1 MNYTHL
7 LLTRF
12 NVRESEKDK
21 LALNE
26 EWLEERIRLFEKY
39 CLPSVKGQTDKNF
52 KWVLLLDGGTPDRF
66 KALESRYAQEV
77 GCELHFEYIA
87 SWYDCINHA
96 PVLSKYI
103 DAGSDFLVTSRID
116 SDDAIACNYIS
127 DVKKQLKPVGKPEF
141 ISFVN
146 GAQYFEQEEVTYNVH
161 YKLNH
166 FATLIEPLTSSGVEG
181 FYSVLRYNHMELSK
195 HHTVNYIKTA
205 EPMWLEV
212 VHGCNL
218 INAYTPKYKYSKFKA
233 DIKAVFGVNTKSLPA
248 TEARR
253 FLRKKRRE
261 FMTTLFDRY
270 KLTLSNYL
278 FGTSATAANAI
289 ISLLIYPY
297 VIRVLG
303 IEQYGVYAFALVI
316 ANTIIQ
322 IESVPFNLPFSRDAA
337 AAKNTAERSDV
348 FSSVMTAKLLL
359 IAASSVIFIPLVLL
373 LPQAE
378 PFRAPL
384 LIIYASI
391 LGNPFMP
398 NWYYQAI
405 QKTKVIAYIQ
415 ISVRLVSI
423 PFILLLITEPQ
434 HLVRYAIIYTAC
446 TLACALASFIFLKA
460 GEHLKIRL
468 TSVAESV
475 RAIKR
480 CIPTFMDC
488 ISESMTKQLAGI
500 LTGSIFG
507 MAEMTFYDLACKIT
521 QIIGYGTA
529 GINTALMPHVIRTG
543 ASAKKF
549 LRYEGL
555 LGLLIL
561 AAVVLFGKPV
571 ITLLGGAGTEPAY
584 LISIILTVAL
594 ITDFLS
600 NGIVSLSLVPA
611 QRFKEIPYGRYVALA
626 VFALCIPVAFQ
637 LPYTFI
643 VAAIA
648 AASIA
653 RLIFTAYQVSESE
666 LFEKKKQ

>member
-12 NVRESEKDK
+12 NVRESEEDR

-26 EWLEERIRLFEKY
+26 EWLEQRIRLFEMY
-39 CLPSVKGQTDKNF
+39 CLPSIKGQTDKNF
-52 KWVLLLDGGTPDRF
+52 KWVLLLDGGTPERF

-77 GCELHFEYIA
+77 GCELHFEYLA

-116 SDDAIACNYIS
+116 SDDALACNYIS
-127 DVKKQLKPVGKPEF
+127 DVKKQLKPVEKPEF
-141 ISFVN
+141 FSFTN
-146 GAQYFEQEEVTYNVH
+146 GAQHFEQEGVTYSVRH
-161 YKLNH
+161 KLNH
-166 FATLIEPLTSSGVEG
+166 FVTLIEPLGGSGSEE
-181 FYSVLRYNHMELSK
+181 FYSVLRYNHTELSK
-195 HHTVNYIKTA
+195 HHRVNYIKTT

-212 VHGCNL
+212 VHGNNL
-218 INAYTPKYKYSKFKA
+218 INGYTPKYKYSQFKA
-233 DIKAVFGVNTKSLPA
+233 DANALFGISIENLPA
-248 TEARR
+248 PEAKKC
-253 FLRKKRRE
+253 LRKKRRE
-261 FMTTLFDRY
+261 YMAALFERY
-270 KLTLSNYL
+270 KLTLSNYI

-297 VIRVLG
+297 VIRMLG

-337 AAKNTAERSDV
+337 AAKSTAERSAV

-373 LPQAE
+373 LSQAE
-378 PFRAPL
+378 PYRMPL

-405 QKTKVIAYIQ
+405 QKTKIIAYIQ
-415 ISVRLVSI
+415 ISVRLASI

-434 HLVRYAIIYTAC
+434 HLVRYAIIYTGC
-446 TLACALASFIFLKA
+446 TLICALISFIYLKA

-475 RAIKR
+475 RAVKR

-488 ISESMTKQLAGI
+488 VSESLTKQLAGI

-549 LRYEGL
+549 LRYEGM

-571 ITLLGGAGTEPAY
+571 IELLGGAGTEPAY
-584 LISIILTVAL
+584 LLSIILTVAL

-600 NGIVSLSLVPA
+600 DGIVSLSLVPA

-626 VFALCIPVAFQ
+626 VFALCIPAAFN
-637 LPYTFI
+637 LPYVFI

-648 AASIA
+648 AASVS
-653 RLIFTAYQVSESE
+653 RLIFTAYQVSAHR
-666 LFEKKKQ
+666 